1 VLDSSGRLPIGI
13 IDGTLVSSG
22 DYDQCL
28 DVRTQTDIEIPFV
41 GQYCTAKLTL
51 PLDLD
56 YNYPN
61 ETFYG
66 RALTAF
72 RNQLTPS
79 VYNAFCVPSI
89 CSAKDVKNILRES
102 SYLFLFSLSFFNLF
116 IFIVQY

>member
-1 VLDSSGRLPIGI
+1 VFDSSGRLPIGI

-22 DYDQCL
+22 DYNQCL

-61 ETFYG
+61 ETFYE
-66 RALTAF
+66 RAMTTF

-89 CSAKDVKNILRES
+89 CSAKDVKTILRES
-102 SYLFLFSLSFFNLF
+102 SYL
-116 IFIVQY
+116 IFIQFKFFKFIYFY